1 MKKLPRLVNLTTVGL
16 LMLACIGDVCATS
29 LYQEKTYQPL
39 ASDRRALHKGD
50 LVTVM
55 VMENSNATSS
65 VNTTSGRNGS
75 VGVEL
80 ERTNKSVG
88 GSLATNNQLTGGGQT
103 QRADT
108 VVAQITVAV
117 TDVAANGDLIVLGE
131 QMLEV
136 NNEHQHIK
144 VEGRIRPQDVSA
156 TNTVLSTRIA
166 GSKISYV
173 GAGDLSETQ
182 RAGWWQRT
190 LTWFGL

>member
-1 MKKLPRLVNLTTVGL
+1 MKLSRLIRLTSAGL
-16 LMLACIGDVCATS
+16 LMLACIGNACATS
-29 LYQEKTYQPL
+29 LYAEKNFQPL

-55 VMENSNATSS
+55 VVENSNATSS

-75 VGVEL
+75 VGIDL
-80 ERTNKSVG
+80 ERPSKSVV
-88 GSLATNNQLTGGGQT
+88 GSFGANNQLTGGGQT

-108 VVAQITVAV
+108 VVAQITVTV
-117 TDVAANGDLIVLGE
+117 IDVAANGDLLVTGE
-131 QMLEV
+131 QLLEV

-144 VEGRIRPQDVSA
+144 VEGRIRPVDVSA

-166 GSKISYV
+166 NAKISYV

-182 RAGWWQRT
+182 RAGWWQRA

>member
-1 MKKLPRLVNLTTVGL
+1 MRMPQLLSMAIALVALTSIYDAG
-16 LMLACIGDVCATS
+16 ATS

-55 VMENSNATSS
+55 VVENSNATST

-75 VGVEL
+75 VGIDL
-80 ERTNKSVG
+80 ERPSKSIVG
-88 GSLATNNQLTGGGQT
+88 SFGSNNQLTGGGQT

-108 VVAQITVAV
+108 VVAQITVTV
-117 TDVAANGDLIVLGE
+117 MDVAANGDLLVVGE

-144 VEGRIRPQDVSA
+144 VEGSIRPQDVSA

-166 GSKISYV
+166 NAKISYI
-173 GAGDLSETQ
+173 GAGDMTETQ